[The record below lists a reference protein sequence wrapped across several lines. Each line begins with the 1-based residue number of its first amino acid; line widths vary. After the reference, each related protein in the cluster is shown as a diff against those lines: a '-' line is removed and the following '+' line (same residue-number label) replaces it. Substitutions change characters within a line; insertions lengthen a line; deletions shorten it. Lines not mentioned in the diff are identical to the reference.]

1 MKNTNKITSNKNIN
15 FKLQTNYNMKKMKII
30 LNVFVLLLMVNINA
44 QVTSK
49 SESNSIK
56 INSIFQNESGEI
68 KVLEVASQFQSLS
81 PEVIADLDKI
91 PQLKNNFVHL
101 ATDIN
106 FYYIMRDL
114 SDFNESQRNAFY
126 TEIHNKGFY
135 FQVSHGLPDGLVW
148 VYTSKE
154 KYTPNE
160 FLRTISNL
168 LTVSTKN

>member
-1 MKNTNKITSNKNIN
+1 
-15 FKLQTNYNMKKMKII
+15 MKII
-30 LNVFVLLLMVNINA
+30 IKLFFLLCMVKSNA
-44 QVTSK
+44 QDNSR
-49 SESNSIK
+49 SESNSVIYK
-56 INSIFQNESGEI
+56 SIFQNEFGEI
-68 KVLEVASQFQSLS
+68 KLLELDNQFQSLS
-81 PEVIADLDKI
+81 PEVISSLDGI
-91 PQLKNNFVHL
+91 SQLKNNFVHL
-101 ATDIN
+101 ATDNSFI
-106 FYYIMRDL
+106 YLMRDI

-168 LTVSTKN
+168 FTISTKN